1 MLNWLKNLFYG
12 PNKDSLVDASANA
25 VLVFMRSVKSQI
37 DQRDFMIPNHHT
49 LIYCYAYGALNIETN
64 KHNLDETAQ
73 IAALLLLIA
82 NLSDLSPEDISGLL
96 NKCIQTLQ
104 EQEGQDYLRDGAEHY
119 SRWLEADP
127 SVVAL
132 LGKRLEAREK
142 DMVKA
147 NRTAIY
153 P

>member
-12 PNKDSLVDASANA
+12 PDKDSLVEASANA
-25 VLVFMRSVKSQI
+25 VLVFMRSVKGQI

-49 LIYCYAYGALNIETN
+49 LIYCYAYGALSVETN
-64 KHNLDETAQ
+64 KHKLDETAQ
-73 IAALLLLIA
+73 IASLLLLIA

-119 SRWLEADP
+119 TRWLEADP
-127 SVVAL
+127 GVVSL
-132 LGKRLEAREK
+132 LGKRLEAREQET
-142 DMVKA
+142 VKA
-147 NRTAIY
+147 NRAAIY